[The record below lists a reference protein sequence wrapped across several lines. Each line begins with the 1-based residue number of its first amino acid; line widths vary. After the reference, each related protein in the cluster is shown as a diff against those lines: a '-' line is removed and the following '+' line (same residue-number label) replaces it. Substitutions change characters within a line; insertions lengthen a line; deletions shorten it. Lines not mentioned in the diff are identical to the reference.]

1 MTYQPKFIE
10 AAGELYG
17 RAILEWVGKTPDSPC
32 PEYVKARILLR
43 QSRKCALTG
52 VVIRPGDKTHA
63 DHRKRLK
70 DGGLNVESNIQIV
83 RVAPHIEKT
92 AQENSDGS
100 KEDRVRRKHL
110 GLWPKSKAKIKSRG
124 FEKRGFQ

>member
-1 MTYQPKFIE
+1 MKIP
-10 AAGELYG
+10 ASGELHG
-17 RAILEWVGKTPDSPC
+17 RAISEWIGATPDTPC
-32 PEYVKARILLR
+32 PLYVQARILLR

-52 VVIRPGDKTHA
+52 VKIRPGDKTHA
-63 DHRKRLK
+63 DHKKRLK

-100 KEDRVRRKHL
+100 KEDRVRRKFL
-110 GLWPKSKAKIKSRG
+110 GLWPESKHKIRSRG
-124 FEKRGFQ
+124 FEKRNSP